1 MKTYISANQNIK
13 NVMSDSV
20 KKYNELVEDG
30 VIDPNVSFEDER
42 EQKILGLLAIA
53 ANSGKLV
60 EIEKRAFEV
69 QKEFKSS
76 SLLLGLQ
83 IAIDE
88 ILGEVGS

>member
-1 MKTYISANQNIK
+1 
-13 NVMSDSV
+13 MSDSV

-30 VIDPNVSFEDER
+30 VIDPNVSYEDER

>member
-30 VIDPNVSFEDER
+30 VIDPNVSYEDER